1 MAGFNISSFFNN
13 SKSGGFGS
21 INFSDYSLIKSGS
34 YKKLMKSYYS
44 QQKETTPKADKTTK
58 KKTTEV
64 KDTTGLSKMK
74 SEADGL
80 KTATEAFNNDEL
92 WKQKDGEYDQDKVA
106 SAVKKFASEYNDVL
120 TQSSKVNS
128 KDVTQQTGYMM
139 SMTKTMSG
147 SLSKIGV
154 TVGADGKLSVD
165 EDALKKADAKDV
177 KALFS
182 GNHSYVS
189 QITNN
194 ASAIGS
200 AAVRSS
206 SMYSSNGTLSSSIS
220 NMFDKWI

>member
-13 SKSGGFGS
+13 SKGGFGS

-80 KTATEAFNNDEL
+80 KAATEAFNKDDL
-92 WKQKDGEYDQDKVA
+92 WKQKDGAYDQDKVV

-120 TQSSKVNS
+120 TQSSKVSS

-147 SLSKIGV
+147 SLSKVGV

-165 EDALKKADAKDV
+165 EEALKKADAKDV

-182 GNHSYVS
+182 GSHSYVS

-206 SMYSSNGTLSSSIS
+206 SMYSGNGTISSSLS
-220 NMFDKWI
+220 GLFDKWI

>member
-13 SKSGGFGS
+13 SKGGFGS
-21 INFSDYSLIKSGS
+21 INFSDYSLIRSGS

-80 KTATEAFNNDEL
+80 KAATEAFNKDDL
-92 WKQKDGEYDQDKVA
+92 WKQKDGAYDQDKVA
-106 SAVKKFASEYNDVL
+106 SAVKKFASKYNDVL
-120 TQSSKVNS
+120 TQSSKVSS
-128 KDVTQQTGYMM
+128 KDVTQQT
-139 SMTKTMSG
+139 MSG
-147 SLSKIGV
+147 SLSKVGV

-206 SMYSSNGTLSSSIS
+206 SMYSSNGTLSSSLS
-220 NMFDKWI
+220 GLFDKWI